1 MKNTIDFLKYFKDN
15 YLDINHNAG
24 ILNIGY
30 SKEKNFKDIFDESNW
45 SYSVLDNLAGN
56 FVDLFVED
64 IYSWGDIVSKHDV
77 IICDNILNSLSFF
90 WLLMNQMEKN
100 LNSNGYLCVSV
111 ENKPLKNEI
120 LYNFSKDSLI
130 FLANYVNLDVI
141 EFFENDSSL
150 YMIAKKHLD
159 KDIYLSEVNEL
170 TELSDMNRRILKEY
184 DEKINALKKSNLE
197 LTDSLL
203 NIRSIFMDTNIL
215 DKLYCPICKTTADN
229 FESFGNP
236 PRINAK
242 CPNCGSL
249 ERDRFIYL
257 FLSEQTNLFIKNH
270 DVLDFAPS
278 ASFYNLFNGMMNIN
292 YSVSNSDIS
301 KINLKDYEDNS
312 FDTILN
318 FHILDKVADDSKFL
332 KELYRIVKPEYD
344 GGFVL
349 INVPLLRDNTFED
362 KEYNTPE
369 LRKKHYHDENRFR
382 IYGKDFKDRLID
394 AGFNVEEYSPDS
406 FLSDDLIKLYGI
418 QKDYLYLCTK

>member
-15 YLDINHNAG
+15 YLDINHNIG

-30 SKEKNFKDIFDESNW
+30 SKEKDFKHIFNESNW
-45 SYSVLDNLAGN
+45 SYSVLDNLKGN

-64 IYSWGDIVSKHDV
+64 IYSWGEMVSKHDV
-77 IICDNILNSLSFF
+77 IICDDILNSLSFF
-90 WLLMNQMEKN
+90 WLLVNQMEKN

-111 ENKPLKNEI
+111 KNKPLKNEI

-141 EFFENDSSL
+141 EILENDSSL
-150 YMIAKKHLD
+150 YMIAKKHSD
-159 KDIYLSEVNEL
+159 KDIYLIEANEL
-170 TELSDMNRRILKEY
+170 STLSNMNKNILNEY

-197 LTDSLL
+197 LTNSLL
-203 NIRSIFMDTNIL
+203 NIRSSFIDTHIL
-215 DKLYCPICKTTADN
+215 DNLYCPICKTTSN
-229 FESFGNP
+229 SFESFGNP
-236 PRINAK
+236 PRDNAK

-257 FLSEQTNLFIKNH
+257 FLSEQTNLFINNH
-270 DVLDFAPS
+270 DVLDFLPS
-278 ASFYNLFNGMMNIN
+278 ASFYNLFNKMENIN

-301 KINLKDYEDNS
+301 KINLKDYGDNS
-312 FDTILN
+312 FDAILN

-332 KELYRIVKPEYD
+332 KELYRIVKPGCD

-349 INVPLLRDNTFED
+349 INVPLLRENTFED
-362 KEYNTPE
+362 KQYNTPE
-369 LRKKHYHDENRFR
+369 LRKKYYHDENRFR
-382 IYGKDFKDRLID
+382 IYGKDIKNKLID
-394 AGFNVEEYSPDS
+394 AGFNVEEYSHDS
-406 FLSDDLIKLYGI
+406 FISDDLIKLYGI